1 MIQIHYILYAIYFI
15 LVVLIYRYEF
25 GKYKKNTPYNPAKK
39 KRDYFNRFFLGILGG
54 IHYSHFVGTYSHKK
68 YNTQVFTPETF
79 ECNVAGSV
87 AGLFLIG
94 YPIVAWY
101 LSKAFGIIGFSI
113 MLIPIILNLIS
124 LSKDKKNRA
133 N

>member
-1 MIQIHYILYAIYFI
+1 MVQIHYIFYAVYLIAIVF
-15 LVVLIYRYEF
+15 IYRYEF
-25 GKYKKNTPYNPAKK
+25 TKYKKNTPYNPAKK
-39 KRDYFNRFFLGILGG
+39 KNNLINRFFLGILGG
-54 IHYSHFVGTYSHKK
+54 IHYSHFIGTYSHKK

-79 ECNVAGSV
+79 ECYVAGSV

-101 LSKAFGIIGFSI
+101 LSQVIGIIGFSI

-124 LSKDKKNRA
+124 ISKDKKN
-133 N
+133 